1 MNLLQAIITCHI
13 LKDGKLRVIEY
24 PGGAEYDFEKDFYTQ
39 KYIKARN
46 RIAGHHILNRLL
58 KRFV

>member
-1 MNLLQAIITCHI
+1 MNLIQAIITCRV
-13 LKDGKLRVIEY
+13 LKDGNLRVIKY

-39 KYIKARN
+39 KYFKARS
-46 RIAGHHILNRLL
+46 RIAGHHILNKLL